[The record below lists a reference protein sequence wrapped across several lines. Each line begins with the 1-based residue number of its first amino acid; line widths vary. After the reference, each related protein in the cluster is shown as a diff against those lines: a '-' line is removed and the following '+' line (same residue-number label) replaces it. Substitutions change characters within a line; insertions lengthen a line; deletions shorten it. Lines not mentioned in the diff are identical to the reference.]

1 MGGALLF
8 EGSLRART
16 VPFSSLPNETIIS
29 AAGYIGENL
38 READREEIKAMMT
51 GDPAD
56 IVIRSALASTVGWI
70 MLDRDGDPVGIL
82 GAAPQGVAG
91 VGVPWLVG
99 TPDIQKEY
107 IALAR
112 QTVPHVDIML
122 EAFPVLTNH
131 VDARN
136 NMSLDWLLWAG
147 FDLIDA
153 NTNYGPEGRL
163 FLQFLKA
170 R

>member
-16 VPFSSLPNETIIS
+16 VPFDTLPNDTI
-29 AAGYIGENL
+29 ANTARFIGENL
-38 READREEIKAMMT
+38 READREEIMAMLP
-51 GDPAD
+51 GDPVE
-56 IVIRSALASTVGWI
+56 IVVQSALASTVGWI

-82 GAAPQGVAG
+82 GAAPQGVEG

-99 TPDIQKEY
+99 TPDIQKEFV
-107 IALAR
+107 ALAR

-131 VDARN
+131 IDARN
-136 NMSLDWLLWAG
+136 DMSLDWLLWAG

-153 NTNYGPEGRL
+153 KTNYGPEGRL